1 MKKGFISMI
10 GLLQILITA
19 QKINA
24 QEQTLD
30 PITVTSSLAEKRISE
45 TGRNIT
51 IIRGDDISK
60 LPVHSLD
67 ELLKY
72 IPGVEVQMR
81 GPQGSQS
88 DISMRGGTFQQ
99 VLVILDGLRLND
111 PNTGH
116 FSAYIPI
123 TPAQIERIEVPKGAS
138 AAIYGSDAVGGV
150 INIITKSFRPGQKN
164 TRALQAQVSAGEYNL
179 VNTSIGGFLQAGK
192 LS

>member
-1 MKKGFISMI
+1 MKRLKRLTVLVIFMI
-10 GLLQILITA
+10 AGMRGV
-19 QKINA
+19 A

-30 PITVTSSLAEKRISE
+30 PITVTSSLSEKRSSE
-45 TGRNIT
+45 TGRNIM
-51 IIRGDDISK
+51 IVRGEDISK

-72 IPGVEVQMR
+72 IPGVEVQSR
-81 GPQGSQS
+81 GPQGAQS
-88 DISMRGGTFQQ
+88 DISIRGGTYQQ

-123 TPAQIERIEVPKGAS
+123 TPAQIDRIEVLKGAS

-150 INIITKSFRPGQKN
+150 INIITRSFNAAAQKAIPWCRP
-164 TRALQAQVSAGEYNL
+164 R
-179 VNTSIGGFLQAGK
+179 
-192 LS
+192 